1 MNDIK
6 STVKAGTADPA
17 AIRRPRGSVDPDR
30 IAEVGATWE
39 REIGSDPRDPLP
51 LTTQVQTASDDV
63 LVPRDDLTG
72 EHDPYDSTSYTFV
85 AAGDRLPTRAE
96 PVPADAS
103 PAYRAKVHK
112 PKA

>member
-1 MNDIK
+1 MTETS
-6 STVKAGTADPA
+6 STVKAGTDTSTV
-17 AIRRPRGSVDPDR
+17 RRPRGSVDPDR

-39 REIGSDPRDPLP
+39 REIGSDPRDPMP
-51 LTTQVQTASDDV
+51 MTGSAPAAGSDV

-72 EHDPYDSTSYTFV
+72 AHDPYESTSYTFV
-85 AAGDRLPTRAE
+85 AAGDRLPTRVE